1 MQAAVRRG
9 SLFLPNSQ
17 VLEGLPPAAVEEILN
32 ASTQQHFSALSVIV
46 HQEAAGNRF
55 FLLYKGRARYFFNTA
70 NGKKVLLMWIIPGDI
85 FGGVALT
92 HKLSRYV
99 VSTEAVRDSTTLSWD
114 RDNIRRLAL
123 RFPRILEN
131 SIAIASQYLSWYAE
145 THAALTSNTAA
156 ERLASILLGL
166 SRLIGQKVPGG
177 LEIDVTNDELANAA
191 NITHYTASRM
201 ISEWQKRGLVHKD
214 RGRIVL
220 CFPQQLHLHVL

>member
-1 MQAAVRRG
+1 MEAAARPG
-9 SLFLPNSQ
+9 SHFLPHSQ
-17 VLEGLPPAAVEEILN
+17 FLVGLPRSDVEEILN
-32 ASTQQHFSALSVIV
+32 ASTQQHFSARSVIV

-85 FGGVALT
+85 FGAIALT
-92 HKLSRYV
+92 HTLSRYV
-99 VSTEAVRDSTTLSWD
+99 VSTEAVRDCTTLSWD
-114 RDNIRRLAL
+114 RDHIRRLAL

-131 SIAIASQYLSWYAE
+131 SIAIGSQYLSWYAE
-145 THAALTSNTAA
+145 THAALTSKTAA
-156 ERLASILLGL
+156 QRLASILLGL
-166 SRLIGQKVPGG
+166 SRLIGQEVPGG

-191 NITHYTASRM
+191 NITHYTACRM

-220 CFPQQLHLHVL
+220 CFPERLHLHLP